1 MHKKRFWITS
11 CILAAGFTMNMAG
24 AVGAADAEKGE
35 LIFAQCEEYINVRS
49 EADENSE
56 VVAKLYNDGS
66 ATVEETEDN
75 GWYKIRSG
83 NAEGYVKAEYFA
95 TGEQAKE
102 IADQVAYNV
111 AVVNAEALN
120 IRTAPSEE
128 SDVIDVAEQSQ
139 ELEVVDTSGD
149 WATVA
154 LGNDVYG
161 FIHPDYCEYK
171 TYYPTAVTL
180 EEEAARE
187 EAMRRAEEAKA
198 QAAEE
203 ASYEEAADSGE
214 EVSEDISYSEESVS
228 PDTSYDDG
236 SVSTDTSYDDGS
248 ASTDTSYDDGSAS
261 TDTSYDDGSA
271 STDTSYDNGSTGT
284 DTSYDNGSTGTDTS
298 YDNGSTSTDMSY
310 DNGSTGTDTSYDNGS
325 TGTDTSYD
333 NGSTGTDTSYDNGST
348 GTDTSYDNG
357 NTGTDTTT
365 DSSASDSSLG
375 QQIADY
381 AVQFVGNPY
390 VYGGTS
396 LTNGTDCSGF
406 TMSVMANFGIGL
418 ARTAADQSYG
428 GTSVAISDI
437 MPGDLLFYSD
447 GSGISHVALYIGGG
461 QIVHAATESQ
471 GIIISNY
478 NYDTPVCAAR
488 YW

>member
-11 CILAAGFTMNMAG
+11 CILAAGFTMNMVG

-261 TDTSYDDGSA
+261 TDTSYD
-271 STDTSYDNGSTGT
+271 
-284 DTSYDNGSTGTDTS
+284 NGSTGTDTS

-310 DNGSTGTDTSYDNGS
+310 DNGSTGSDTSYDNGS